1 MSYVAEGPL
10 FVFYFGLRFVRVAL
24 LLAVWRTVF
33 AGRGVV
39 DGIPLE
45 TMLTYA
51 LISEAFTDQFR
62 VETTI
67 VNTMWDGTIVTRLLQ
82 PLPVEGIF
90 TAEMVGQWSIGL
102 ILVSLPL
109 MLLAPLWGVN
119 PLPASGA
126 AGLYFV
132 VSLLLAI
139 IMGVAMDFL
148 YGAITIAMN
157 INVWIMDRFRV
168 AIGTLL
174 SGAFLP
180 LALMPWG
187 LGKVFAYLPFA
198 SMASAPLQIYTG
210 QGNALRLLAL
220 QAFWCVALWPL
231 ARWAWRANRERLMS
245 YGG

>member
-10 FVFYFGLRFVRVAL
+10 FLFYFGLRFVRVAL
-24 LLAVWRTVF
+24 LLSVWRTVF

-39 DGIPLE
+39 DRIPLE

-51 LISEAFTDQFR
+51 LISEVFTDQFR

-67 VNTMWDGTIVTRLLQ
+67 VNTMWEGTIVTRLLQ

-90 TAEMVGQWSIGL
+90 TAEMVGQWSVGL

-109 MLLAPLWGVN
+109 LLLAPFWGVN
-119 PLPASGA
+119 PSPASGA
-126 AGLYFV
+126 AGLYFI

-139 IMGVAMDFL
+139 TLGVAVDFL
-148 YGAITIAMN
+148 FGAITIAMN
-157 INVWIMDRFRV
+157 INVWIVDRFRV

-187 LGKVFAYLPFA
+187 LGKIFAYLPFA
-198 SMASAPLQIYTG
+198 SMASAPLQIYIG
-210 QGNALRLLAL
+210 QGNSLRLLAL
-220 QAFWCVALWPL
+220 QLFWCVTLWPL